1 MSTVFFNQRVKLKT
15 INNDLP
21 LARMFVR
28 RTEGT
33 QNMKP
38 PPVCRT
44 LGGALLA
51 TALLLPATAYTQTT
65 ETLRAIEAEGA
76 ERNTERRAAQSE
88 VDDVN
93 ETTRRLVDDYRA
105 ELKIVEGLETYI
117 GMLDEQISSQE
128 TEIATLQTSITDV
141 AVIERQILPLMARMI
156 DGLEQFV
163 GLDVPFLPDERSDRI
178 SDLRTLLKRS
188 DVTVAEK
195 SRRVFEAFQIESDYG
210 RTIEA
215 YRDKL
220 DLEGASFDA
229 DFLRIGRVG
238 LMYRT
243 VGDERL
249 GYWDSEAGR
258 WEVLPNSPY
267 RRLIEQ
273 GLKVARQE
281 IAPELMAIPISM
293 NGRGTR

>member
-1 MSTVFFNQRVKLKT
+1 M
-15 INNDLP
+15 IH
-21 LARMFVR
+21 
-28 RTEGT
+28 
-33 QNMKP
+33 P
-38 PPVCRT
+38 PGFR
-44 LGGALLA
+44 LFGSALLA
-51 TALLLPATAYTQTT
+51 AGLLLPLGASAQNT
-65 ETLRAIEAEGA
+65 ETLRAIEAEGG
-76 ERNTERRAAQSE
+76 ERNEERREAQAGVDE
-88 VDDVN
+88 VHEN
-93 ETTRRLVDDYRA
+93 TRRIIDDYRA

-117 GMLDEQISSQE
+117 RMLDQQIASQE
-128 TEIATLQTSITDV
+128 SEIATLQTSITDV

-163 GLDVPFLPDERSDRI
+163 ALDVPFLPGERTERI
-178 SDLRTLLKRS
+178 TDLRTLLARS

-195 SRRVFEAFQIESDYG
+195 SRRVFEAYQIESDYG

-220 DLEGASFDA
+220 DLDGASFDA
-229 DFLRIGRVG
+229 DFLRVGRVG

-249 GYWDSEAGR
+249 GYWDTGSGR

-281 IAPELMAIPISM
+281 IAPELMAVPLSAAS
-293 NGRGTR
+293 RRAR